1 MAMEMLLRFIGRIS
15 VGGNALRPLLAGA
28 ARQRDASWKYDK
40 TGLVAGSDD
49 PKILRDRDGVRFM
62 EYPSLAH
69 SFWRAQEISL
79 IKAYSDRLPRPCM
92 DFGCGD
98 GSFAA
103 LVFDR
108 IEYGADNDPDAL
120 AAAEKRQLYAE
131 LVHVRE
137 GQIPLPDSTVAS
149 VVSNSVLEHVT
160 DLDNVVSELAR
171 VLRPGGTL
179 ILTMPVKGFERHLA
193 FYFGRAEAIRLNRE
207 YFHRNLLE
215 PDEWKQLIERHGLS
229 VELLQEYQP
238 RRFTFWYYMLRLLGK
253 RGLGFILPDINRR
266 VWRRYGERMVSAVE
280 QSIYASQSDGANVCI
295 IAKKHCGP

>member
-1 MAMEMLLRFIGRIS
+1 MAREMLRRFIGRIS

-28 ARQRDASWKYDK
+28 ARQGDASRKYDK
-40 TGLVAGSDD
+40 TGLVAGSKE
-49 PKILRDRDGVRFM
+49 PKILWDCDGVRFV

-79 IKAYSDRLPRPCM
+79 IRAYSVRLPRPCM

-108 IEYGADNDPDAL
+108 VEYGADNDPDAL
-120 AAAEKRQLYAE
+120 AAAEKRRLYAE

-137 GQIPLPDSTVAS
+137 GRIPLPDCTVAS
-149 VVSNSVLEHVT
+149 IVSNSVLEHVT
-160 DLDNVVSELAR
+160 DLDNVMSELAR

-179 ILTMPVKGFERHLA
+179 MLTMPIKGFERHLA

-215 PDEWKQLIERHGLS
+215 PSEWKQLVERHGLS
-229 VELLQEYQP
+229 VEMLQEYQP
-238 RRFTFWYYMLRLLGK
+238 RRFTFWYYMLRFLGK
-253 RGLGFILPDINRR
+253 RGLGFIVPGINAR
-266 VWRRYGERMVSAVE
+266 VWRRYGERMVSAVK
-280 QSIYASQSDGANVCI
+280 QSISVPQPDGANVCI
-295 IAKKHCGP
+295 VAKKPCRA